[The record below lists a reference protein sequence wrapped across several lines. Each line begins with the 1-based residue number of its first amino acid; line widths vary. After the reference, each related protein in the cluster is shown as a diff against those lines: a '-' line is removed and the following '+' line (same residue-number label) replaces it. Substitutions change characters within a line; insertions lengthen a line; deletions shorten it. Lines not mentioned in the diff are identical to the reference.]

1 MSEQEERELIER
13 IEAYMESVS
22 GNREKALEGLVA
34 AGICT
39 PDGKLA
45 EPYRNN
51 RTSEPAATAV

>member
-13 IEAYMESVS
+13 IKAYTESIS
-22 GNREKALEGLVA
+22 GSPEKALEGLVA

-45 EPYRNN
+45 EPYRD
-51 RTSEPAATAV
+51 THKET